1 MILIVSC
8 VHQAVGTRKA
18 ARNGNPHAYCFA
30 YDAAPCRPPLAR
42 GVASVARPK
51 LRKQAQSCRHQPPRG
66 LCLFGGGPAL
76 RNPMNDIDL
85 YNLSPA
91 IRLMITG
98 LVVAIGPLAWVWLKS
113 RNAPT
118 AQRLR
123 TLTWVTLFL
132 TFDLI
137 VFGAFTRLTDSGL
150 GCPDWPG
157 CYGHA
162 SPVGAAQQISAAQAA
177 MPTGPVTFPKAWIEM
192 IHRYLATG
200 VGVLILT
207 LAAVAWSQYRRS
219 RLSDA
224 GPTPNGVKLPPAVEA
239 SKFEARQAGISPWWP
254 TFTLLWVCLQ
264 GAFGALTVTM
274 KLFPAIVT
282 LHLLGGMVL
291 LALLKVQSVRYTRV
305 HDGLPLIALQPAAR
319 ALVFATAGLL
329 WLQIALG
336 GWVSTNYAVL
346 ACTDFPACQNSMWP
360 AMNFREG
367 FTLWRELGA
376 GLKGENISFQ
386 ALTAIHYVHRLSA
399 YVVFAAMLALA
410 FKLYKIQAMRS
421 AALWLAGLAWLQVA
435 TGLGNVLLGWPLAA
449 AVMHTGGAAGLV
461 MVLTGIVCISR
472 SAEQTVSASNFSPSR
487 SLA

>member
-1 MILIVSC
+1 ME
-8 VHQAVGTRKA
+8 Q
-18 ARNGNPHAYCFA
+18 
-30 YDAAPCRPPLAR
+30 
-42 GVASVARPK
+42 
-51 LRKQAQSCRHQPPRG
+51 
-66 LCLFGGGPAL
+66 
-76 RNPMNDIDL
+76 DL

-91 IRLMITG
+91 LRLMIMG
-98 LVVAIGPLAWVWLKS
+98 LVIAIGPLTWVWLKS
-113 RNAPT
+113 RHAPVV
-118 AQRLR
+118 QRLR

-162 SPVGAAQQISAAQAA
+162 SPVGAMAQITSAQAA
-177 MPTGPVTFPKAWIEM
+177 MPTGPVTVPKAWIEM
-192 IHRYLATG
+192 IHRYLATA

-207 LAAVAWSQYRRS
+207 LAVATWLERR
-219 RLSDA
+219 RAMQPAYQVTLDGDAPTGSDS
-224 GPTPNGVKLPPAVEA
+224 TPYNERF
-239 SKFEARQAGISPWWP
+239 SHISPWWP
-254 TFTLLWVCLQ
+254 TFTLFWVCLQ

-291 LALLKVQSVRYTRV
+291 LALLKVQSVSYATAQ
-305 HDGLPLIALQPAAR
+305 GEPTIALAGQTR
-319 ALVFATAGLL
+319 WLVFTTVALL

-346 ACTDFPACQNSMWP
+346 ACTDFPACQKSMWP
-360 AMNFREG
+360 AMNFKEG

-376 GLKGENISFQ
+376 GLNGDNLSFQ

-399 YVVFAAMLALA
+399 YVVFTALLAAAWQ
-410 FKLYKIQAMRS
+410 LYKIQALRRD
-421 AALWLAGLAWLQVA
+421 ALWLAGLAWLQVA

-449 AVMHTGGAAGLV
+449 AVMHTGGAAALV
-461 MVLTGIVCISR
+461 IVLTGVVARSR
-472 SAEQTVSASNFSPSR
+472 SAELTVSASKFSSSR
-487 SLA
+487 LYA